1 MLSIAG
7 PIHSTNEQRARRPR
21 RGAGRLLVLV
31 MTAAAVGAT
40 FNGAGCRDPHRG
52 LLEATRAATEKAL
65 DAWQKRETRGAGE
78 LPAGGVVFHDEDAQ
92 IGATLLS
99 GKIVRVYMDPD
110 QTARAAVE
118 LTLQF
123 ADGKSETKNVTYQVV
138 EKDGKMVI
146 ARDPFS

>member
-1 MLSIAG
+1 MPPTAGSIQFTSERTG
-7 PIHSTNEQRARRPR
+7 RRARR
-21 RGAGRLLVLV
+21 GAARMLVFMALT
-31 MTAAAVGAT
+31 TAVAAIVG
-40 FNGAGCRDPHRG
+40 GSGCRDPHRG
-52 LLEATRAATEKAL
+52 LLEATRVATEKAL
-65 DAWQKRETRGAGE
+65 DAWQKRETRGGGE
-78 LPAGGVVFHDEDAQ
+78 LTSGGVVFHDEDAQ

-118 LTLQF
+118 LSLQF